1 MDDSDPGPVVVDEIR
16 LRAILKK
23 IIDDELKPTFLK
35 MLEKS
40 ESRIDRTNRMVNKL
54 ANACHAVEDAYT
66 SHIGS
71 LQPSRDKQQE
81 ENVELIRK
89 NKDLTKM
96 LETCMKER
104 DRLLAIL
111 EKEKE
116 EKQALRQELHKATDE
131 YAGIFKS
138 YVRLS
143 EMANAS
149 SGASSDVKINL

>member
-23 IIDDELKPTFLK
+23 VIDDELKPTSLK

-71 LQPSRDKQQE
+71 LQRSRDKQQE

-104 DRLLAIL
+104 ERLLSL
-111 EKEKE
+111 MEKEKE
-116 EKQALRQELHKATDE
+116 EKQALRQELHKATDK
-131 YAGIFKS
+131 YAGMFES
-138 YVRLS
+138 YIRLS
-143 EMANAS
+143 ELSNGGS
-149 SGASSDVKINL
+149 KSDVKINL

>member
-23 IIDDELKPTFLK
+23 VIDDELKPTFLK

-54 ANACHAVEDAYT
+54 ANACNAVEDAYT

-71 LQPSRDKQQE
+71 LQRSRDKQQE

-104 DRLLAIL
+104 ERLLSL
-111 EKEKE
+111 MEKEKE
-116 EKQALRQELHKATDE
+116 EKQALRQELHKATDK
-131 YAGIFKS
+131 YAGMFES
-138 YVRLS
+138 YIRLS
-143 EMANAS
+143 ELSNGGS
-149 SGASSDVKINL
+149 KSDVKINL

>member
-23 IIDDELKPTFLK
+23 VIDDELKPTFLK
-35 MLEKS
+35 MLETS

-71 LQPSRDKQQE
+71 LQRSRDKQQE

-104 DRLLAIL
+104 ERLLSL
-111 EKEKE
+111 MEKEKE
-116 EKQALRQELHKATDE
+116 EKQALRQELHKATDK
-131 YAGIFKS
+131 YAGMFES
-138 YVRLS
+138 YIRLS
-143 EMANAS
+143 ELSNGGS
-149 SGASSDVKINL
+149 KSDVKINL

>member
-1 MDDSDPGPVVVDEIR
+1 MDDSDPGPVVVDGIR

-23 IIDDELKPTFLK
+23 VIDDELKPTFLK

-71 LQPSRDKQQE
+71 LQRSRDKQQE

-104 DRLLAIL
+104 ERLLSL
-111 EKEKE
+111 MEKEKE
-116 EKQALRQELHKATDE
+116 EKQALRQELHKATDK
-131 YAGIFKS
+131 YAGMFES
-138 YVRLS
+138 YIRLS
-143 EMANAS
+143 ELSNGGS
-149 SGASSDVKINL
+149 KSDVKINL